1 MLSMWRTSHLEFSV
15 ADITLFEPAS
25 MMVTEARE
33 DHAVLDKDF
42 DEIGFE
48 TAEGMMKRAK
58 MAKVGW

>member
-1 MLSMWRTSHLEFSV
+1 MLSMWRTSHLEFS
-15 ADITLFEPAS
+15 DITLFEPAS
-25 MMVTEARE
+25 MMATE

-42 DEIGFE
+42 DEISRE